1 MGHAPSWGSHKCV
14 CSSCHSAA
22 HRCDTK
28 LLQPFCATSPV
39 PHSPGCGTLSWNR
52 GSTPP
57 WKEGRLI
64 GWGMTCYHCI
74 QLFTNTAGGC
84 LLSLSWSSSNSR
96 ESSGHLSLN
105 QETAFWQLLLAP
117 HNTVK
122 SSLQRLRLG
131 GRRQVDASGKALERE
146 LATAHNMGL
155 GSKLLEGM
163 RETAV
168 PSECV
173 VELMDLNRCDE

>member
-1 MGHAPSWGSHKCV
+1 M
-14 CSSCHSAA
+14 
-22 HRCDTK
+22 
-28 LLQPFCATSPV
+28 
-39 PHSPGCGTLSWNR
+39 
-52 GSTPP
+52 
-57 WKEGRLI
+57 
-64 GWGMTCYHCI
+64 
-74 QLFTNTAGGC
+74 
-84 LLSLSWSSSNSR
+84 
-96 ESSGHLSLN
+96 
-105 QETAFWQLLLAP
+105 
-117 HNTVK
+117 K